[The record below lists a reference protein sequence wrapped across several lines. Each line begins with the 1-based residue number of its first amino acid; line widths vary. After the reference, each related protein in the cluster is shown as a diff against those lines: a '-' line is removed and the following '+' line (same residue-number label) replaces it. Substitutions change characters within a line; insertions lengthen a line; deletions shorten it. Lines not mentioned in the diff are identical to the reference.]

1 MEYTEKIVLDNG
13 LRILYLPIDGA
24 LSASVA
30 VWVAA
35 GSRHEKT
42 EEQGIS
48 HFIEHMLFKGTT
60 RRTSREISEEMDFL
74 GGGLNAYTAR
84 EYTRYYAQTLAE
96 NAVPTL
102 DIICDM
108 LMNPLLD
115 KDELERE
122 RGVILDEM
130 AMYEDSGEDVVH
142 DALCAAVWPGSPLGR
157 PICGVAKT
165 VSSFTSD
172 DLRNYIKTHYTP
184 ERMIAVVAGGFDR
197 NGIDSLIQKTLGA
210 LPPGKGADGFVAP
223 EFTPSLALTKK
234 RFEQTSLS
242 LAMPGLPAGDP
253 RRYAM
258 MVFNFIVGGGASSR
272 LFQRLR
278 EELGLAYSVYSSH
291 SSSTGVGLF
300 TVTASFSADRQ
311 EQVLSEINSVLK
323 GLESGVTAEEFDRAL
338 AQIKA
343 SSIMGLETV
352 AAKASF
358 AGHNELFEGRQ
369 ITSEE
374 MLQNLNALTRSDI
387 DSLAHDILSE
397 SKRALSVAGN
407 VKKRSFYTSFL
418 PSI

>member
-210 LPPGKGADGFVAP
+210 LPPGKGRTGLSL
-223 EFTPSLALTKK
+223 PSL
-234 RFEQTSLS
+234 R
-242 LAMPGLPAGDP
+242 PRLP
-253 RRYAM
+253 
-258 MVFNFIVGGGASSR
+258 
-272 LFQRLR
+272 
-278 EELGLAYSVYSSH
+278 
-291 SSSTGVGLF
+291 
-300 TVTASFSADRQ
+300 
-311 EQVLSEINSVLK
+311 
-323 GLESGVTAEEFDRAL
+323 
-338 AQIKA
+338 
-343 SSIMGLETV
+343 
-352 AAKASF
+352 
-358 AGHNELFEGRQ
+358 
-369 ITSEE
+369 
-374 MLQNLNALTRSDI
+374 
-387 DSLAHDILSE
+387 
-397 SKRALSVAGN
+397 
-407 VKKRSFYTSFL
+407 
-418 PSI
+418 